1 MFQIVA
7 AADGKL
13 SSHWLFPKVKKKK
26 KWILILHN
34 KIPKQPLVKDFFKN
48 PQKTKTKR
56 AQTPSTSR
64 SCYVLPSVR
73 GWIPSLGQLH
83 YPREKETGVNN
94 NTHTHRILQG
104 WMAHSV
110 SPDGPDCSGEGS
122 NTSKLT
128 LLEFTALK
136 LEVWFFVILKHVSHY
151 MKQKEAFYTDA
162 LLISALTSL

>member
-1 MFQIVA
+1 MVNLAPIGSFQ
-7 AADGKL
+7 K
-13 SSHWLFPKVKKKK
+13 FFFK

-64 SCYVLPSVR
+64 SCYMLPSVL

-83 YPREKETGVNN
+83 YPREKETGENN
-94 NTHTHRILQG
+94 NTHRILQG

-136 LEVWFFVILKHVSHY
+136 LEVWF
-151 MKQKEAFYTDA
+151 
-162 LLISALTSL
+162 LLYLNMCLNTWSRKRPFIPMLY

>member
-1 MFQIVA
+1 MVNLAPIGSFQ
-7 AADGKL
+7 K
-13 SSHWLFPKVKKKK
+13 FFKKK

-64 SCYVLPSVR
+64 SCYMLPSVR

-83 YPREKETGVNN
+83 YPREKETGENN
-94 NTHTHRILQG
+94 NTHTQDTPGMNGTLSKSWWSRLQWRRQQHFKTHTSWVYCSETG
-104 WMAHSV
+104 SV
-110 SPDGPDCSGEGS
+110 I
-122 NTSKLT
+122 
-128 LLEFTALK
+128 
-136 LEVWFFVILKHVSHY
+136 FVILKHVSHY

>member
-1 MFQIVA
+1 MFQIVT

-94 NTHTHRILQG
+94 NTHTQDTPGMNGTLSKSWWSRLQWRRQQHFKTHTSWVYCSETG
-104 WMAHSV
+104 SV
-110 SPDGPDCSGEGS
+110 I
-122 NTSKLT
+122 
-128 LLEFTALK
+128 
-136 LEVWFFVILKHVSHY
+136 FVILKHVSHY